1 MAEGFAFGSV
11 AFHTRDTTRYKRYAK
26 GKARQEI
33 LAQRDTEHPL
43 TDEEMARELSQSE
56 VVRSY
61 VREEEGMEEQPM
73 KGMGTCSPGPQRWA
87 YRNLYGASIAFMLV
101 FSAFI
106 GIQNLQSSLN
116 AQLGLVSLSVT
127 YAFYFL
133 IGFVTPGIVRFLG
146 TKYSLL
152 FGFICHTIY
161 IASNYY
167 PEYYT
172 LIPSS
177 ILLGIGSGP
186 VWAGLSTHL
195 ATTAI
200 TLAPHVSDSI
210 DIVISKFTGTFFFIF
225 QLTQVFGN
233 VVSSLVLFP
242 YGETMNDTTPD
253 VCDNTEA
260 SDVESSLKF
269 TLLAIYLGFDIAGFA
284 VLLIFVSRLDND
296 FEFSSRS
303 TVLKKY
309 CSQPF
314 IDLLK
319 VLFSWKMLLLGPL
332 SLYNG
337 LELSFAYGSF
347 TQVGVP
353 TAALSMTLLT
363 TCTPLWGSI
372 YRIVRIISPPPSVRS
387 PIW

>member
-11 AFHTRDTTRYKRYAK
+11 AFHTRDTTRYRRYAIQK
-26 GKARQEI
+26 QRQKVLAGKTTQEPPEVE
-33 LAQRDTEHPL
+33 LEAEP
-43 TDEEMARELSQSE
+43 EMEL
-56 VVRSY
+56 VVTLEA
-61 VREEEGMEEQPM
+61 VKEGMM
-73 KGMGTCSPGPQRWA
+73 DKMGTCTPGPQRFA
-87 YRNLYGASIAFMLV
+87 YRNLYAVSIAFMLV

-116 AQLGLVSLSVT
+116 AQLGVVSLSVT
-127 YAFYFL
+127 YAFYFF
-133 IGFVTPGIVRFLG
+133 IGFMTPGIVRFLG

-152 FGFICHTIY
+152 FGFICHVIY

-172 LIPSS
+172 LVPTS

-200 TLAPHVSDSI
+200 TLAPYVSDSI
-210 DIVISKFTGTFFFIF
+210 DVLISKFTGIFFFIF
-225 QLTQVFGN
+225 QLTQLFGN
-233 VVSSLVLFP
+233 IVSSLVLFP
-242 YGETMNDTTPD
+242 YGESKNDTTPD

-260 SDVESSLKF
+260 SDLEPELKYILF
-269 TLLAIYLGFDIAGFA
+269 SIYLGFDIAGIT
-284 VLLIFVSRLDND
+284 VLLIFVSKLPTE
-296 FEFSSRS
+296 FEFSGKS
-303 TVLKKY
+303 TLARRY
-309 CSQPF
+309 CSEPF

-319 VLFSWKMLLLGPL
+319 VLFSWRMLLLGPL

-347 TQVGVP
+347 TQVCHSR
-353 TAALSMTLLT
+353 THNLFS
-363 TCTPLWGSI
+363 SFEFQ
-372 YRIVRIISPPPSVRS
+372 
-387 PIW
+387 